1 GFPAR
6 TISAGKREQPI
17 RVMARNRGLSGE
29 YPVDGGLRHPG
40 RPGDPRA
47 GPPSP
52 DEGTQVRRHAVCWDA
67 GRLPPALSQENS
79 AALAVVAGIG
89 QPALAAFLSVLRA
102 LSRRQ
107 WVRHAATMSG
117 DRSPA
122 W

>member
-1 GFPAR
+1 
-6 TISAGKREQPI
+6 
-17 RVMARNRGLSGE
+17 MARNRGLPGE
-29 YPVDGGLRHPG
+29 QPVDGGLRHPS
-40 RPGDPRA
+40 RPGNPRA

-52 DEGTQVRRHAVCWDA
+52 DEGTQVRHHAVCRDA
-67 GRLPPALSQENS
+67 GRLPPALSQENP
-79 AALAVVAGIG
+79 AAFAIAAGIG
-89 QPALAAFLSVLRA
+89 QPAHAAFLSLLRA